1 MAPVIDVDGDGM
13 TDPDSRGQAA
23 PSRSRPVVRAMI
35 WATVPV
41 LLLVQLLA
49 SAGVEVS
56 SFWSQIRQLD
66 ARIVRIADSRAELI
80 AEPLWKMRYEQVTS
94 VLNEIMHD
102 ETIAAATV
110 YDDTGV
116 AIARVAARPAGQAVT
131 EVSRPINYSNGNM
144 AVQAGRI
151 AIAYSHATLYAGT
164 GSRLV
169 LLLVVGLLGTFATV
183 VAMRISANI
192 FIGRPLAVMMSAI
205 QRSKQDSRAYPA
217 DIRSSN
223 EFGQLARA
231 FNAMQHTTSGSLD
244 RLEHMASHDPL
255 TGLPNRRS
263 LTERLAVERRDTGS
277 SDALVAFCFIDLD
290 DFKGINDT
298 FGHDAGDKFL
308 VCISERLRG
317 AVEAGDWVARLGG
330 DEFVVIRPEVSDE
343 DAAQAFAK
351 RLSDAISEPI
361 RLHDKQVA
369 PRASI
374 GVAVRRAD
382 DPELSHLPA
391 LADIA
396 LYHVKSR
403 APGTVAVLDEVLQ
416 RDYRRRRDLELAI
429 PTGFSG
435 RQFEVWYQ
443 SQVDLDT
450 QDVVGLEALI
460 RWRHPEHGVI
470 GPGEFLPLI
479 ERSGHNARLT
489 RYVLTDACSALQRL
503 AAAGKADIRIAI
515 NLPPSEL
522 ADHSLA
528 AELRETCA
536 RFGVPASSLEL
547 EITEGSLINNIASAS
562 ETLQRLRRLGAT
574 IALDDFGTGYSSL
587 AHLRRFPLDKV
598 KIDKAFI
605 REIPQSAED
614 KAIVGV
620 IASLAD
626 TLGLTLVAEGIE
638 QAEQAQAMREMGVR
652 FGQGFLYHRPQPL
665 EAVLQWLAGQ
675 AVSGK
680 TETITETTRLIDSPS
695 ISPEFT
701 A

>member
-1 MAPVIDVDGDGM
+1 MMRDGNGM
-13 TDPDSRGQAA
+13 NDPTRPAV
-23 PSRSRPVVRAMI
+23 SRSVVRAMI

-66 ARIVRIADSRAELI
+66 ARVARVAESRAELI
-80 AEPLWKMRYEQVTS
+80 AEPLWKMRYEQVTG

-102 ETIAAATV
+102 ETIAAAVV
-110 YDDTGV
+110 YDDTGAV
-116 AIARVAARPAGQAVT
+116 IARVVARSEVQPVT

-151 AIAYSHATLYAGT
+151 AIAYSYATLSANT
-164 GSRLV
+164 GSRLA
-169 LLLVVGLLGTFATV
+169 LLLVVGLLGTLATV
-183 VAMRISANI
+183 IAMRISANI

-205 QRSKQDSRAYPA
+205 QRSKRDGRAYPA

-231 FNAMQHTTSGSLD
+231 FNAMQHTTSGALD
-244 RLEHMASHDPL
+244 RLGHMALHDPL

-263 LTERLAVERRDTGS
+263 LSERLATLSSDAGS
-277 SDALVAFCFIDLD
+277 PDALVAFCFIDLD
-290 DFKGINDT
+290 DFKDINDT

-308 VCISERLRG
+308 VHISERLRC
-317 AVEAGDWVARLGG
+317 AVEPQDWVARLGG
-330 DEFVVIRPEVSDE
+330 DEFVVIRPELSNE
-343 DAAQAFAK
+343 EAAQAFA
-351 RLSDAISEPI
+351 RQLLDAISEPI
-361 RLHDKQVA
+361 LLHDKQVV

-374 GVAVRRAD
+374 GLAVRRAG

-396 LYHVKSR
+396 LYHAKSK
-403 APGTVAVLDEVLQ
+403 APGTVAVLDEALQ

-429 PTGFSG
+429 PTGFDEG
-435 RQFEVWYQ
+435 QFEVWYQ
-443 SQVDLDT
+443 SQVDLESHDI
-450 QDVVGLEALI
+450 VGLEALI

-479 ERSGHNARLT
+479 ERSGNNARLT
-489 RYVLTDACSALQRL
+489 RYVLTDACRALQHL
-503 AAAGKADIRIAI
+503 ASAGRPHIRIAI

-522 ADHSLA
+522 ADHSFA
-528 AELRETCA
+528 AELRATCA
-536 RFGVPASSLEL
+536 RFDVAASLLEL
-547 EITEGSLINNIASAS
+547 EITEGSLINNMASAS
-562 ETLQRLRRLGAT
+562 ETLHRLRRLGAT

-605 REIPQSAED
+605 SEIPDSAED

-620 IASLAD
+620 IASLAG

-638 QAEQAQAMREMGVR
+638 RAEQAQAMREMGVR

-665 EAVLQWLAGQ
+665 EAVLLWLEGRPAHQ
-675 AVSGK
+675 SRVI
-680 TETITETTRLIDSPS
+680 EDSPS
-695 ISPEFT
+695 IAPEF
-701 A
+701 AV

>member
-1 MAPVIDVDGDGM
+1 MQGG
-13 TDPDSRGQAA
+13 TDKMNGPTNSAS
-23 PSRSRPVVRAMI
+23 SRSVVRAMI

-56 SFWSQIRQLD
+56 SFWSQIKQLD
-66 ARIVRIADSRAELI
+66 TRIAHVAESRAELI
-80 AEPLWKMRYEQVTS
+80 AEPLWKMRYDQVTG

-102 ETIAAATV
+102 ETIAAAAV
-110 YDDTGV
+110 YDDTGTV
-116 AIARVAARPAGQAVT
+116 IARVVARPMVQALT
-131 EVSRPINYSNGNM
+131 EVSRPIGYSNGNM
-144 AVQAGRI
+144 SVQAGRI
-151 AIAYSHATLYAGT
+151 AIAYSYATLYANT
-164 GSRLV
+164 GSRLG
-169 LLLVVGLLGTFATV
+169 LLLAVGLLGTLATV

-192 FIGRPLAVMMSAI
+192 FIGKPLAAMMSAI
-205 QRSKQDSRAYPA
+205 QRSKQDGRAYPA
-217 DIRSSN
+217 DVTSSN
-223 EFGQLARA
+223 EFGQLAQA
-231 FNAMQHTTSGSLD
+231 FNAMQHTTSGALD
-244 RLEHMASHDPL
+244 RLGHMASHDPL

-263 LTERLAVERRDTGS
+263 LSERLVTLSHDSGS
-277 SDALVAFCFIDLD
+277 PDALIAFSFIDLD

-308 VCISERLRG
+308 VHISERLR
-317 AVEAGDWVARLGG
+317 ATVQPEDWVARLGG
-330 DEFVVIRPEVSDE
+330 DEFVVIRPEVGNE
-343 DAAQAFAK
+343 AAAQAFAAQ
-351 RLSDAISEPI
+351 LLEAISAPI
-361 RLHDKQVA
+361 LVHDKQVV

-374 GVAVRRAD
+374 GLAVRRAD

-396 LYHVKSR
+396 LYHAKSK
-403 APGTVAVLDEVLQ
+403 APGTVAVLNEALQ

-429 PTGFSG
+429 PTGFSEG
-435 RQFEVWYQ
+435 QFEVWYQ
-443 SQVDLDT
+443 SQVDLVT
-450 QDVVGLEALI
+450 QEAIGLEALI

-479 ERSGHNARLT
+479 ERSGNNARLT
-489 RYVLTDACSALQRL
+489 RYVLTDACRALQRL
-503 AAAGKADIRIAI
+503 AAAGRRQIRIAI

-528 AELRETCA
+528 AELRETCE
-536 RFGVPASSLEL
+536 RFGVAAASLEL

-562 ETLQRLRRLGAT
+562 DTLRRLRRLGAT

-605 REIPQSAED
+605 REIPDSAED

-620 IASLAD
+620 IASLAG

-638 QAEQAQAMREMGVR
+638 RAEQAQAMREMGVR
-652 FGQGFLYHRPQPL
+652 LGQGFLYHKPQPL
-665 EAVLQWLAGQ
+665 DAVLRGLADTSNGEDRVR
-675 AVSGK
+675 AD
-680 TETITETTRLIDSPS
+680 RLS
-695 ISPEFT
+695 IAPEF
-701 A
+701 AA

>member
-1 MAPVIDVDGDGM
+1 MQNEDDM
-13 TDPDSRGQAA
+13 TDRDRSAQAV
-23 PSRSRPVVRAMI
+23 PPRLRSVVRAMI

-49 SAGVEVS
+49 SAGVEAS

-66 ARIVRIADSRAELI
+66 ARMARVAESRAELI
-80 AEPLWKMRYEQVTS
+80 AEPLWKMRYDQVTG

-102 ETIAAATV
+102 ETIAAAAV

-116 AIARVAARPAGQAVT
+116 AIARVVARPSEQGVA
-131 EVSRPINYSNGNM
+131 EVSRPIHYSNGNM
-144 AVQAGRI
+144 SVQAGRI
-151 AIAYSHATLYAGT
+151 AIAYSRAALYADA

-169 LLLVVGLLGTFATV
+169 LLLVVGLLATLATLI
-183 VAMRISANI
+183 AMRISANI
-192 FIGRPLAVMMSAI
+192 FIGRPLAAMMSAI
-205 QRSKQDSRAYPA
+205 QRSKQDGRAYPA
-217 DIRSSN
+217 DVKSSN

-231 FNAMQHTTSGSLD
+231 FNAMQHTTSGALD
-244 RLEHMASHDPL
+244 RLGHMAAHDPL

-263 LTERLAVERRDTGS
+263 LSEQLLSLSNDAGS
-277 SDALVAFCFIDLD
+277 PDSLIAFCFIDLD

-308 VCISERLRG
+308 VHISERLLA
-317 AVEAGDWVARLGG
+317 AVEPQDWVARLGG
-330 DEFVVIRPEVSDE
+330 DEFVVIRPEVSN
-343 DAAQAFAK
+343 AATAQAFA
-351 RLSDAISEPI
+351 RQLLDAISEPI
-361 RLHDKQVA
+361 RLHDKQVV

-374 GVAVRRAD
+374 GLAVRRAG

-396 LYHVKSR
+396 LYHAKSK
-403 APGTVAVLDEVLQ
+403 APGTVAVLDEALQ
-416 RDYRRRRDLELAI
+416 RDYRRRRDLELAV
-429 PTGFSG
+429 PAGFAEG
-435 RQFEVWYQ
+435 QFEVWYQ
-443 SQVDLDT
+443 SQVDLES
-450 QDVVGLEALI
+450 QAVVGLEALI

-479 ERSGHNARLT
+479 ERSGNNTRLT
-489 RYVLTDACSALQRL
+489 RYVLTDACRALQLL
-503 AAAGKADIRIAI
+503 AAAGRPQIRIAI

-528 AELRETCA
+528 AELRATCA
-536 RFGVPASSLEL
+536 RFDVAPSSLEL

-562 ETLQRLRRLGAT
+562 ETLHRLRRLGAT

-605 REIPQSAED
+605 SEIPDSAED

-620 IASLAD
+620 IASLAG

-638 QAEQAQAMREMGVR
+638 RAEQARAMREMGVTL
-652 FGQGFLYHRPQPL
+652 GQGYLYHRPQPL
-665 EAVLQWLAGQ
+665 EAVLQWLERQ
-675 AVSGK
+675 AVP
-680 TETITETTRLIDSPS
+680 ERRVIAESPS
-695 ISPEFT
+695 IAPEF
-701 A
+701 AA

>member
-1 MAPVIDVDGDGM
+1 MRNGDDM
-13 TDPDSRGQAA
+13 TDPDRKQQAA
-23 PSRSRPVVRAMI
+23 PPRLRSVVRAMI

-49 SAGVEVS
+49 SAGVEAS

-66 ARIVRIADSRAELI
+66 ARIARVAESRAELI
-80 AEPLWKMRYEQVTS
+80 AEPLWKMRYDQVTG

-102 ETIAAATV
+102 ETIAAAAV
-110 YDDTGV
+110 YDDTGT
-116 AIARVAARPAGQAVT
+116 AIARVVARPAGQAVT

-151 AIAYSHATLYAGT
+151 AIAYSHAALYADT

-169 LLLVVGLLGTFATV
+169 LLLVVGLFATLATLI
-183 VAMRISANI
+183 AMRISANI
-192 FIGRPLAVMMSAI
+192 FIGKPLAAMMSAI
-205 QRSKQDSRAYPA
+205 QRSKQDGRAYPA
-217 DIRSSN
+217 EVKSSN
-223 EFGQLARA
+223 ELGQLARA
-231 FNAMQHTTSGSLD
+231 FNAMQHTTSGALD
-244 RLEHMASHDPL
+244 RLGHMAAHDPL

-263 LTERLAVERRDTGS
+263 LSEHLVTLSHDAGS
-277 SDALVAFCFIDLD
+277 PDALIAFCFIDLD

-298 FGHDAGDKFL
+298 FGHDAGDQFL
-308 VCISERLRG
+308 VHISERLRG
-317 AVEAGDWVARLGG
+317 AVEPQDWVARLGG
-330 DEFVVIRPEVSDE
+330 DEFVVIRPEVSNE
-343 DAAQAFAK
+343 ETAQRFA
-351 RLSDAISEPI
+351 RQLLDTISEPI
-361 RLHDKQVA
+361 RLHDKQVV

-374 GVAVRRAD
+374 GLAVRRAG

-396 LYHVKSR
+396 LYHAKSK
-403 APGTVAVLDEVLQ
+403 APGTVAVLDEALQ

-429 PTGFSG
+429 PTGFAEG
-435 RQFEVWYQ
+435 QFEVWYQ
-443 SQVDLDT
+443 SQVDLET
-450 QDVVGLEALI
+450 HAVVGLEALI
-460 RWRHPEHGVI
+460 RWRHPERGVI

-479 ERSGHNARLT
+479 ERSGNNARLT
-489 RYVLTDACSALQRL
+489 RYVLTDACRALQHL
-503 AAAGKADIRIAI
+503 AAAGRPHIRIAI

-528 AELRETCA
+528 AELRATCA
-536 RFGVPASSLEL
+536 RFDVAASLLEL
-547 EITEGSLINNIASAS
+547 EITEGSLINNMASAS
-562 ETLQRLRRLGAT
+562 ETLHRLRRLGAT

-605 REIPQSAED
+605 SEIPDSAED

-620 IASLAD
+620 IASLAG

-638 QAEQAQAMREMGVR
+638 RAEQARAMREMGVR

-665 EAVLQWLAGQ
+665 EAVLLWLEGQ
-675 AVSGK
+675 PAHQSRV
-680 TETITETTRLIDSPS
+680 LDDSPS
-695 ISPEFT
+695 IAPV

>member
-1 MAPVIDVDGDGM
+1 MRAGGGM
-13 TDPDSRGQAA
+13 TDPERTGQAA
-23 PSRSRPVVRAMI
+23 PSRSRSVVRAMI

-56 SFWSQIRQLD
+56 SFWSQIRLLD
-66 ARIVRIADSRAELI
+66 ARIARVAESRAELI
-80 AEPLWKMRYEQVTS
+80 AEPLWKMRYEQVTG

-102 ETIAAATV
+102 ESISAAAV
-110 YDDTGV
+110 YDDTGA
-116 AIARVAARPAGQAVT
+116 AIARVEARPEGPAVA
-131 EVSRPINYSNGNM
+131 EVSRPINYRNGNI

-151 AIAYSHATLYAGT
+151 SIAYSYATLYADT

-169 LLLVVGLLGTFATV
+169 LLLVVGLLATLATM

-192 FIGRPLAVMMSAI
+192 FIGRPLAAMMSAI
-205 QRSKQDSRAYPA
+205 QRSKQDGRAYPA
-217 DIRSSN
+217 DVKSSN

-231 FNAMQHTTSGSLD
+231 FNAMQHTTSGALD
-244 RLEHMASHDPL
+244 RLGHMASHDPL

-263 LTERLAVERRDTGS
+263 LSDRLAILS
-277 SDALVAFCFIDLD
+277 CDANSADCLVAFCFIDLD

-308 VCISERLRG
+308 VHISERLRG
-317 AVEAGDWVARLGG
+317 TVEAADWVARLGG
-330 DEFVVIRPEVSDE
+330 DEFVVIRPEVSGPE
-343 DAAQAFAK
+343 AAQAFAH
-351 RLSDAISEPI
+351 RLLDAISEPI
-361 RLHDKQVA
+361 RLHDKQVV

-374 GVAVRRAD
+374 GLAVRRAD

-396 LYHVKSR
+396 LYHAKSK
-403 APGTVAVLDEVLQ
+403 APGTVAVLDEALQ

-429 PTGFSG
+429 PAGFAEG
-435 RQFEVWYQ
+435 QFEVWYQ
-443 SQVDLDT
+443 GQVDIES
-450 QDVVGLEALI
+450 QRVVGLEALI
-460 RWRHPEHGVI
+460 RWRHPEYGVI

-479 ERSGHNARLT
+479 ERSGNNARLT
-489 RYVLTDACSALQRL
+489 RYVLTDACHALQRL
-503 AAAGKADIRIAI
+503 AAAGKPDIRIAI

-528 AELRETCA
+528 GEIGETCD
-536 RFGVPASSLEL
+536 RLGVAASSLEL
-547 EITEGSLINNIASAS
+547 EITEGSLINNIAGAS
-562 ETLQRLRRLGAT
+562 ETLRRLRRLGAT

-605 REIPQSAED
+605 REIPGSAED
-614 KAIVGV
+614 KAIVGI
-620 IASLAD
+620 IASLAG

-638 QAEQAQAMREMGVR
+638 RAEQAQAMREMGVR
-652 FGQGFLYHRPQPL
+652 FGQGFLYQRPQPL
-665 EAVLQWLAGQ
+665 EAAMQWLDSQ
-675 AVSGK
+675 AASENRV
-680 TETITETTRLIDSPS
+680 LADSPS
-695 ISPEFT
+695 ITPDF
-701 A
+701 AA